1 MPGSLFPSCK
11 SSWIKSVFTALATVW
26 PRFPLIIAQYLGYC
40 LHSKTALIEWWIRQ
54 IWMNKQMHEWTFSPL
69 HSQRA
74 GVSSTD
80 EMTALKRL
88 SPYSALVQNRYL
100 LHESDGLVGER
111 KKSLPL
117 LILRSQA
124 GALYTGLTKDK
135 LTREKHKNLFSI
147 SFMWHRRIHKEWRP
161 EEAVKPK
168 YFYTRFDE
176 DWEVVVKCD
185 RTKGYEIKLVNWG
198 EFSKAWSFGFLLAS
212 LHLWR

>member
-1 MPGSLFPSCK
+1 MMDKTNMNEQTNAWVNLQPTPLSEGRGKQHRWNDSPQVSLSLLYASTESLPP
-11 SSWIKSVFTALATVW
+11 A
-26 PRFPLIIAQYLGYC
+26 R
-40 LHSKTALIEWWIRQ
+40 
-54 IWMNKQMHEWTFSPL
+54 IWRPC
-69 HSQRA
+69 R
-74 GVSSTD
+74 G
-80 EMTALKRL
+80 
-88 SPYSALVQNRYL
+88 
-100 LHESDGLVGER
+100 G

-168 YFYTRFDE
+168 YFYPRFDE
-176 DWEVVVKCD
+176 DWKAVVKCD
-185 RTKGYEIKLVNWG
+185 RTKGCEIKLVNWG
-198 EFSKAWSFGFLLAS
+198 KLSKAWSFGFLLAS